1 MTIKSIFFL
10 LLSLVSLATFSQ
22 QKINISGKITS
33 EKNVYDNPWINV
45 TEYQVI
51 NPSGNPGIY
60 GQVHFK
66 NTAIGIIPLDAH
78 RNTWLVGQHR
88 YTLSEWSWEIPE
100 GGGPAETN
108 VRDSAMRE
116 LKEETGLTAKKWTQ
130 ILKTHLSN
138 SVSDEVGFIFL
149 AEDLHEGDTDPEATE
164 ADMIIRKLPF
174 QEALTMVLTGEITD
188 GLSVMGI
195 LRVARMLKI

>member
-1 MTIKSIFFL
+1 MAKEERMNSWKT
-10 LLSLVSLATFSQ
+10 LS
-22 QKINISGKITS
+22 KEDIY
-33 EKNVYDNPWINV
+33 ENPWIKL
-45 TEYQVI
+45 EEHQVI
-51 NPSGNPGIY
+51 NPAGGKGIY
-60 GQVHFK
+60 GKVHFK

-88 YTLSEWSWEIPE
+88 YTLNEWSWEIPE